1 MKKILVLLS
10 ALTLASCGRVADDI
24 KLDSKTFKLPSVSGF
39 TAKGSEFEK
48 TARGI
53 TLIAYPKAHEIKDFD
68 YKLNDDLFNAVFN
81 SSYTDVSLVDGN
93 LQFEEKQLAP
103 YGSRMANGVDGSLS
117 AELKIQKFAAQLV
130 NVGDIRDRAYEAF
143 VKNEESISALREDVQ
158 STEASVFE
166 ELQFYKI
173 SKTPEGME
181 EYKRKF
187 VLSKLDGYKVKKQ
200 KTKNCDQFLKK
211 RLKKVATDLL
221 TEEELALLEKSK
233 ETCKSLSATIEQ
245 IEVADTAQKSLI
257 FDGSLISTGSIFY
270 KGKEY
275 ITELLNELENRTNL
289 KFLFTGIAKESVL
302 DSTYSKDRAREG
314 ITTIRFNEE
323 GTAFEVFSL
332 ELELGDGAET
342 YSLENGKIQN
352 MRIVE
357 TSSLSKMVYFTI
369 VDETVRV
376 DLELGAT
383 TMDRMGLRMI
393 GDAYFTFRD
402 GRKNRGVMKIEL
414 DSFNDKTMAFEL

>member
-1 MKKILVLLS
+1 MKKILVLIS
-10 ALTLASCGRVADDI
+10 ALTLASCGRVADEI
-24 KLDSKTFKLPSVSGF
+24 KLDSNTFKLPKVSGF
-39 TAKGSEFEK
+39 SAKGSEFDK

-68 YKLNDDLFNAVFN
+68 YKLSDELFDKVFK
-81 SSYTDVSLVDGN
+81 STYTDVSLVDGN
-93 LQFEEKQLAP
+93 LQFEQKALAT
-103 YGSRMANGVDGSLS
+103 YGSRMTNGVDGSLS
-117 AELKIQKFAAQLV
+117 ADLKIQKFASQLV
-130 NVGDIRDRAYEAF
+130 NVGDIRDKAYEAF
-143 VKNEESISALREDVQ
+143 VKNEEAIDTLRSDVQ
-158 STEASVFE
+158 ATESSIFE

-187 VLSKLDGYKVKKQ
+187 VLSKIDGYKVRKQ
-200 KTKNCDQFLKK
+200 KTKNCEQFLKK
-211 RLKKVATDLL
+211 RLRKVATDLL
-221 TEEELALLEKSK
+221 TEEELALLERSK
-233 ETCKSLSATIEQ
+233 QTCKELSSTIDQ
-245 IEVADTAQKSLI
+245 INVADEAQSELI
-257 FDGSLISTGSIFY
+257 FNGSLISTGSIFY

-323 GTAFEVFSL
+323 GTEFEVFSL
-332 ELELGDGAET
+332 ELELADGAAT

-357 TSSLSKMVYFTI
+357 TSSLSKMVYFSI
-369 VDETVRV
+369 VDDTVTV

-393 GDAYFTFRD
+393 GDAYFTFKD
-402 GRKNRGVMKIEL
+402 GRQNRGVMKIEL